1 VSFFAFSTLFYWI
14 LTVAHCFFPLFRQI
28 SLYQFDL
35 SSDDENEGDSNSIQH
50 QIEILTKYCKDHAI
64 SRYQIYKDDGFSGT
78 NFKRPGFLDMIGDIE
93 AGLVNMVIV
102 KDMSRFG
109 RNYLEVGL
117 YTEIRFPEMGVRF
130 IAVND
135 GVDSDDQMGNDFTP
149 FRNIINEWYAKD
161 TSKKIRAV
169 FRNKGMSG
177 QRLAVNAPYG
187 YIKGEDGHLLVD
199 EETAPVVELIFQL
212 CVEGNGPGKIA
223 RMLKEREIPTPGTI
237 TFQRTGQTSRY
248 FPDDPCRWNPATVL
262 SILGQDAYLGRTT
275 NFKTT
280 KLSYKSKKTVIN
292 SPDKWAVFEGTHEAI
307 IDKETWE
314 IVQKSREHRRRPT
327 KMGEMGLFSGLAY
340 CADCGAK
347 LYHHRSITLT
357 KEQESYI
364 CSNYQSRK
372 KCTAHYIRAVVLE
385 QLVLQ
390 NLQRVVAYAQEDEN
404 EFVRRVMENKTAVQ
418 RAEQEQAKRKLEK
431 QERRISELDRIIQQL
446 YEDRVSG
453 ALSAERFAKLS
464 GGYEKEQEEL
474 KQSAKELQAIV
485 NTIETQA
492 VNVQSF
498 LKIVR
503 KYTAPTELT
512 PALLREFVEKI
523 VVHAPD
529 KSSGHRTQRID
540 VHYNFIGEIDFSPEY
555 SQVSR
560 QTTA

>member
-1 VSFFAFSTLFYWI
+1 MVTAGLE
-14 LTVAHCFFPLFRQI
+14 AMMNRQYNNQGEKWTA
-28 SLYQFDL
+28 LYVRL
-35 SSDDENEGDSNSIQH
+35 SRDDENEGDGNSIQH

>member
-1 VSFFAFSTLFYWI
+1 MN
-14 LTVAHCFFPLFRQI
+14 RQYNNQGKKWTA
-28 SLYQFDL
+28 LYVRL
-35 SSDDENEGDSNSIQH
+35 SRDDENEGDSNSIQH
-50 QIEILTKYCKDHAI
+50 QIEILTKYCKDHDI

-248 FPDDPCRWNPATVL
+248 FPDDPCRWNAATVQR
-262 SILGQDAYLGRTT
+262 ILEQDTYLGRTT

-340 CADCGAK
+340 CADCDAK

-464 GGYEKEQEEL
+464 GGYEKEQKEL

>member
-1 VSFFAFSTLFYWI
+1 MVTAGLE
-14 LTVAHCFFPLFRQI
+14 AMMNRQYNNQGEKWTA
-28 SLYQFDL
+28 LYVRH
-35 SSDDENEGDSNSIQH
+35 SRDDENEGDSNSIQH
-50 QIEILTKYCKDHAI
+50 QIEILTKYCKDHDI

>member
-1 VSFFAFSTLFYWI
+1 MVTAGLE
-14 LTVAHCFFPLFRQI
+14 AMMNRQYNNQGKKWTA
-28 SLYQFDL
+28 LYVRL
-35 SSDDENEGDSNSIQH
+35 SRDDENEGDSNSIQH
-50 QIEILTKYCKDHAI
+50 QIEILTKYCKDHDI

-248 FPDDPCRWNPATVL
+248 FPDDPCRWNAATVQR
-262 SILGQDAYLGRTT
+262 ILEQDTYLGRTT

-340 CADCGAK
+340 CADCDAK

-464 GGYEKEQEEL
+464 GGYEKEQKEL

-523 VVHAPD
+523 VVHAPA

>member
-1 VSFFAFSTLFYWI
+1 MVTAGLE
-14 LTVAHCFFPLFRQI
+14 AMMNRQYNNQGEKWTA
-28 SLYQFDL
+28 LYVRL
-35 SSDDENEGDSNSIQH
+35 SRDDENEGDSNSIQH

-327 KMGEMGLFSGLAY
+327 KMGKMGLFSGLAY
-340 CADCGAK
+340 CADCDAK

-464 GGYEKEQEEL
+464 GGYEKEQKEL
-474 KQSAKELQAIV
+474 KQSAKELQTVVSA
-485 NTIETQA
+485 IETQA

-523 VVHAPD
+523 VAHAPD

-555 SQVSR
+555 SRVSR

>member
-1 VSFFAFSTLFYWI
+1 MVTAGLE
-14 LTVAHCFFPLFRQI
+14 AMMNRQYNNQGKKWTA
-28 SLYQFDL
+28 LYVRL
-35 SSDDENEGDSNSIQH
+35 SRDDENEGDSNSIQH
-50 QIEILTKYCKDHAI
+50 QIEILTKYCKDHDI

-248 FPDDPCRWNPATVL
+248 FPDDPCRWNAATVQR
-262 SILGQDAYLGRTT
+262 ILEQDTYLGRTT

-464 GGYEKEQEEL
+464 GGYEKEQKEL

-555 SQVSR
+555 SRVSR

>member
-1 VSFFAFSTLFYWI
+1 MVTAGLE
-14 LTVAHCFFPLFRQI
+14 AMMNRQYNNQGKKWTA
-28 SLYQFDL
+28 LYVRL
-35 SSDDENEGDSNSIQH
+35 SRDDENEGDSNSIQH
-50 QIEILTKYCKDHAI
+50 QIEILTKYCKDHDI

-340 CADCGAK
+340 CADCDAK

-464 GGYEKEQEEL
+464 GGYEKEQKEL

>member
-1 VSFFAFSTLFYWI
+1 MVTAGLE
-14 LTVAHCFFPLFRQI
+14 AMMNRQYNNQGEKWTA
-28 SLYQFDL
+28 LYVRL
-35 SSDDENEGDSNSIQH
+35 SRDDENEGDSNSIQH
-50 QIEILTKYCKDHAI
+50 QIEILTKYCKDHDI

-248 FPDDPCRWNPATVL
+248 FPDDPCRWNAATVQR
-262 SILGQDAYLGRTT
+262 ILEQDTYLGRTT

-555 SQVSR
+555 SRVSR

>member
-1 VSFFAFSTLFYWI
+1 MVTAGLE
-14 LTVAHCFFPLFRQI
+14 AMMNRQYNNQGEKWTA
-28 SLYQFDL
+28 LYVRL
-35 SSDDENEGDSNSIQH
+35 SRDDENEGDSNSIQH
-50 QIEILTKYCKDHAI
+50 QIEILTKYCKDHDI

-540 VHYNFIGEIDFSPEY
+540 VHYNFIGEIDFSPEC
-555 SQVSR
+555 SRVSR

>member
-1 VSFFAFSTLFYWI
+1 MVTAGLE
-14 LTVAHCFFPLFRQI
+14 AMMNRQYNNQGEKWTA
-28 SLYQFDL
+28 LYVRL
-35 SSDDENEGDSNSIQH
+35 SRDDENEGDSNSIQH
-50 QIEILTKYCKDHAI
+50 QIEILTKYCKDHDI

-347 LYHHRSITLT
+347 LYHRRSITLT

-555 SQVSR
+555 SRVSR